1 MGNLG
6 IKSKKNYNMSFQR
19 RIFLKLTGGIA
30 SGIVLSSFTG
40 KLALNDDL
48 FGKKGD

>member
-1 MGNLG
+1 
-6 IKSKKNYNMSFQR
+6 MSFQR